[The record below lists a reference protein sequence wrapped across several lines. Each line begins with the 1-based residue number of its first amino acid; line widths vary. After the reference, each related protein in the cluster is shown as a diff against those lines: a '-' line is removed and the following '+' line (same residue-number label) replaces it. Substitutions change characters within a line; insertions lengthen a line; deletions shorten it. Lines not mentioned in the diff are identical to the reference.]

1 MTDDRRT
8 RPGSMPRRMAWN
20 GMQPVTE
27 TEASPPRPAYPIE
40 SVDNA
45 LRLLLLLRDRGS
57 IRVSEASDIIGVARS
72 TAHRL
77 LSMLQYHGFVDQD
90 EASKAYIPG
99 TALLQVGLA
108 AVRGLDVRQQAR
120 PYLEQLHQ
128 EWDETVH
135 LVVPQDSKV
144 LFVDAIESTRPIRVS
159 LRTGSVMHAHC
170 TSVGKA
176 ILAQLPPQRVR
187 KLYPRERL
195 PDLTDHSITSRSAL
209 EEELVQVRERGYAT
223 NIGETET
230 EVGSAGAAICDSSGR
245 PVGAISI
252 AAPLS
257 RLDDRR
263 IELFGVSA
271 RDAARAVGELLG

>member
-1 MTDDRRT
+1 MT
-8 RPGSMPRRMAWN
+8 WN
-20 GMQPVTE
+20 GRQAVTE
-27 TEASPPRPAYPIE
+27 TETSPPRPAYPIE

-45 LRLLLLLRDRGS
+45 LRLLLLLRVRGS
-57 IRVSEASDIIGVARS
+57 IRVSEASDVIGVARS

-90 EASKAYIPG
+90 EASKAYVPG
-99 TALLQVGLA
+99 ASLLEVGLA

-120 PYLEQLHQ
+120 PYLEQLHE

-135 LVVPQDSKV
+135 LVVPQDTKV
-144 LFVDAIESTRPIRVS
+144 LFVDAIESTRPLRVA
-159 LRTGSVMHAHC
+159 LRTGAVMLAHC

-176 ILAQLPPQRVR
+176 ILAELPPQRV
-187 KLYPRERL
+187 KQLYPKERL
-195 PDLTDHSITSRSAL
+195 PDLTDRSITSRSAL

-223 NIGETET
+223 NVGETEP

-263 IELFGVSA
+263 IALFGAAA
-271 RDAARAVGELLG
+271 RDATRAVGELLG